1 MTKHSRER
9 AQERYNIELTP
20 ADEKQILQKIK
31 SNDCISLQA
40 SEKDK
45 HKKFAYV
52 QHHNIPMKVLYMRTN
67 KGGPSKII
75 TIYPF
80 DVDEYNDIYSEIYQS
95 KINCA
100 IKFLKKN
107 KYIVYKRKAN

>member
-9 AQERYNIELTP
+9 ALERYNIELTP
-20 ADEKQILQKIK
+20 TDEKQILAKIK
-31 SNDCISLQA
+31 SNECISLKS
-40 SEKDK
+40 SETDK

-52 QHHNIPMKVLYMRTN
+52 LHHNIPMKILYMRTN

-75 TIYPF
+75 TIYPI
-80 DVDEYNDIYSEIYQS
+80 DVDEYNHLQSEIYQS

-100 IKFLKKN
+100 INFLKKN
-107 KYIVYKRKAN
+107 KYIVYKRKL